1 MCSLQHWEEEK
12 KEGGREDKKR
22 KGGERAPGMVVS
34 VVPGAHNVKAEG
46 WEVEGHSPLHS
57 EFKVNLGCMKFCLK
71 DRGREK
77 GG

>member
-1 MCSLQHWEEEK
+1 
-12 KEGGREDKKR
+12 
-22 KGGERAPGMVVS
+22 MVVS

-57 EFKVNLGCMKFCLK
+57 EFKANLGCMKFCLK